1 MIKYRFKIGNK
12 STTSYLEN
20 DEQAEF
26 FSKFIGAEWERDT
39 AIFRL
44 KKDNKFCT
52 FELEI
57 GGVKNA
63 ELLNSLEFKNINIWE
78 V

>member
-1 MIKYRFKIGNK
+1 MIQYRFRIGNR
-12 STTSYLEN
+12 SDRAFLNN
-20 DEQAEF
+20 DEEADK
-26 FSKFIGAEWERDT
+26 FSEFIGAEWERDT
-39 AIFRL
+39 AIFKL

-57 GGVKNA
+57 KDA
-63 ELLNSLEFKNINIWE
+63 EIVNSLEFKNVNIWE